1 MEWLPQPFSQLSGP
15 AFLVV
20 YAAFAAAVIIVSR
33 LQVTAAD
40 RSLATPLPP
49 VSPERDPYEVA
60 YLRGG
65 GNELLRFTIFD
76 GLRRNVLEFV
86 PPAKGKKTQRIQKTR
101 LLEKVDTGSEIFD
114 NVANWCTLPRT
125 NDELFA
131 SPFPKAVEVWGSK
144 DFAPSL
150 EADGLLSGPAV
161 RSAATRV
168 RLYGSAALVIFAG
181 LRLLEAFS
189 LHHRNIGFLLLMLF
203 VSLVLLLV
211 VTKVPRLSRRGRAYL
226 KRLQAALRPAGA
238 GAPVAGA
245 AAPGSAGG
253 AVAAGAALLPI
264 FVAATGLQALAGTE
278 FAPLNK
284 LFPARDSGDGGS
296 GGCGSSGGSS
306 SSCGGGGGCG
316 GGGCGG

>member
-1 MEWLPQPFSQLSGP
+1 MDWLPQPFSQLSGP
-15 AFLVV
+15 AFLLV
-20 YAAFAAAVIIVSR
+20 YGAFAAAVIIVSR
-33 LQVTAAD
+33 LQVMAAD
-40 RSLATPLPP
+40 RSLASPLPP
-49 VSPERDPYEVA
+49 VSPERDPYEIA

-76 GLRRNVLEFV
+76 AMRRDVLELV
-86 PPAKGKKTQRIQKTR
+86 PPAQGKKTQRIQKKSALTKA
-101 LLEKVDTGSEIFD
+101 ETGSEIFD
-114 NVANWCTLPRT
+114 NIVNWCIFPRT

-131 SPFPKAVEVWGSK
+131 SPFPKAIEAWGAK
-144 DFAPSL
+144 DFGPSL
-150 EADGLLSGPAV
+150 EADGLLNGAAV

-203 VSLVLLLV
+203 VSLVLLFAL
-211 VTKVPRLSRRGRAYL
+211 TKVPRLSRRGRAYL
-226 KRLQAALRPAGA
+226 QRLQAALRPAGA
-238 GAPVAGA
+238 
-245 AAPGSAGG
+245 APGVAGG
-253 AVAAGAALLPI
+253 AGAAGAALLPI

-278 FAPLNK
+278 FAPIDK
-284 LFPARDSGDGGS
+284 LFPARVSSGGDS